1 MKVIILGAGQVG
13 FNIAQ
18 YLAAEENDVTIVD
31 QSAELLRK
39 IGDSLDVQPVM
50 GFASH
55 PDILQQA
62 GAAEADLII
71 ALTGSDEVNIVA
83 CEVAHSLFRVETK
96 IARIRNQNY
105 LDPYWS
111 NLFNRHNL
119 AIDHVIS
126 PEVEVARA
134 ISRSIKISGASDV
147 MPLCAN
153 QIKVIGVRCMDHA
166 PILNTPLRLLPGL
179 FPKIDL
185 VVVCIVREGDVFI
198 PDGDHQM
205 VSGDEVYFVVS
216 HSQAKEAMNA
226 FGFTDSGTRRVIVM
240 GGGNIG
246 MTLVADIEENQP
258 DVIARIIEKNQ
269 SRAEYVARHLKQT
282 EVLCGDVLDAEVLS
296 EANVQSAETIIAVT
310 NDDKVNILASLL
322 AKRNGAGRALIL
334 LNNMAYSSLV
344 APLGIDAII
353 SPQAISVST
362 ILQHVRQG
370 RIRSAYSL
378 RDGSIE
384 IIEAEARETSHIIGL
399 TADDINIKGAIMV
412 AALVRDNETTIAPSR
427 RISIRVNDRLI
438 LAVSKEAVKKAERL
452 FAIRPSYL

>member
-1 MKVIILGAGQVG
+1 MKVIILGGGQVG

-31 QSAELLRK
+31 ESAELLRK

-55 PDILQQA
+55 PDVLQQA
-62 GAAEADLII
+62 GAAEADLIV
-71 ALTGSDEVNIVA
+71 AVTGSDEVNIVA

-111 NLFNRHNL
+111 NLFSSRNL

-147 MPLCAN
+147 IPLCAN
-153 QIKVIGVRCMDHA
+153 QLKVIGVRCLSHA
-166 PILNTPLRLLPGL
+166 PILNTPLLLLPGL
-179 FPKIDL
+179 FPKIEL
-185 VVVCIVREGDVFI
+185 VVVCIVRGGDAFI

-205 VSGDEVYFVVS
+205 LSGDEIYFMVS
-216 HSQAKEAMNA
+216 HSQAKDAMDA
-226 FGFTDSGTRRVIVM
+226 FGFEDSIARRVIVM

-246 MTLVADIEENQP
+246 MNLVADIEENQP
-258 DVIARIIEKNQ
+258 NVISRIIEKNQ

-296 EANVQSAETIIAVT
+296 EANVQSAETIVAVT
-310 NDDKVNILASLL
+310 DDDKVNILASLL
-322 AKRNGAGRALIL
+322 AKRNGARQALVL
-334 LNNMAYSSLV
+334 LNNMAYSPLLTS
-344 APLGIDAII
+344 LGIDTVI
-353 SPQAISVST
+353 SPQSISVST

-370 RIRSAYSL
+370 RIRSAHSL
-378 RDGSIE
+378 RNGSIE

-399 TADDINIKGAIMV
+399 TVDDINIKGAIMV
-412 AALVRDNETTIAPSR
+412 AALVRDNEITIAPSKA
-427 RISIRVNDRLI
+427 SIRVNDRLI
-438 LAVSKEAVKKAERL
+438 LAVSKETVKKVERL
-452 FAIRPSYL
+452 FATRPSYL

>member
-13 FNIAQ
+13 FNIAK

-31 QSAELLRK
+31 ESADLLRK

-55 PDILQQA
+55 PDVLQQA

-71 ALTGSDEVNIVA
+71 AVTGSDEVNIVA
-83 CEVAHSLFRVETK
+83 CEVANSLFRVETK

-111 NLFNRHNL
+111 NLFSSRNL
-119 AIDHVIS
+119 AIDHIIS

-134 ISRSIKISGASDV
+134 ISRSIKISGAFDV
-147 MPLCAN
+147 IPLCAN
-153 QIKVIGVRCMDHA
+153 QVKVIGVRCLNNA

-179 FPKIDL
+179 FPKLDL
-185 VVVCIVREGDVFI
+185 TIVCIVRGGDVFI
-198 PDGDHQM
+198 PTGDHQM
-205 VSGDEVYFVVS
+205 LLGDEVYFIVS
-216 HSQAKEAMNA
+216 HPQTSDAMAA
-226 FGFTDSGTRRVIVM
+226 FGFAGSTTRRVIVM

-258 DVIARIIEKNQ
+258 NIVTRIIEKNQ

-310 NDDKVNILASLL
+310 DDDKVNILASLL
-322 AKRNGAGRALIL
+322 AKRNGAGQALIL
-334 LNNMAYSSLV
+334 LNNMSYSSLV
-344 APLGIDAII
+344 ISLGIDAVI

-370 RIRSAYSL
+370 RIRSAHSL

-399 TADDINIKGAIMV
+399 TVDDINIKSAIMV
-412 AALVRDNETTIAPSR
+412 AALVRDNEITIAPSR
-427 RISIRVNDRLI
+427 LSIRVNDRLI
-438 LAVSKEAVKKAERL
+438 LAVSKEAVKKVERL
-452 FAIRPSYL
+452 FAVRPSYL

>member
-13 FNIAQ
+13 YNIAK
-18 YLAAEENDVTIVD
+18 YLAVEENDVTIVD
-31 QSAELLRK
+31 ESAELLRK
-39 IGDSLDVQPVM
+39 IGDTIDVQPVV

-55 PDILQQA
+55 PDVLQQA
-62 GAAEADLII
+62 GAADADLII
-71 ALTGSDEVNIVA
+71 AVTGSDEVNIVA
-83 CEVAHSLFRVETK
+83 CEVANSLFHVETK

-111 NLFNRHNL
+111 NLFSSRNL
-119 AIDHVIS
+119 AIDHIIS

-134 ISRSIKISGASDV
+134 ISRSIKVSGAFDV
-147 MPLCAN
+147 IPLCGN
-153 QIKVIGVRCMDHA
+153 QVKVIGVRCMNSA

-179 FPKIDL
+179 FPKLDL
-185 VVVCIVREGDVFI
+185 VVVCIVRGVDVFI
-198 PDGDHQM
+198 PTGDHQM
-205 VSGDEVYFVVS
+205 LPGDEVYFIVS
-216 HSQAKEAMNA
+216 HNQTSIAMSA
-226 FGFTDSGTRRVIVM
+226 FGFADSSTRRVIVM

-258 DVIARIIEKNQ
+258 DVVTRIVEKNQ
-269 SRAEYVARHLKQT
+269 ARAEYVARHLKQT

-296 EANVQSAETIIAVT
+296 EANVQSAETIVAVT
-310 NDDKVNILASLL
+310 DDDKVNILASLL
-322 AKRNGAGRALIL
+322 AKRNGAGQALIL

-344 APLGIDAII
+344 TSLGIDAVI

-370 RIRSAYSL
+370 RIRSAHSL
-378 RDGSIE
+378 RDGSVE

-399 TADDINIKGAIMV
+399 TVDDINIKGAMMV
-412 AALVRDNETTIAPSR
+412 AALVRDSEITVAPS

-438 LAVSKEAVKKAERL
+438 LAVSKEAVKKVERL

>member
-13 FNIAQ
+13 FNIAK
-18 YLAAEENDVTIVD
+18 YLAIEENDVTIVD
-31 QSAELLRK
+31 ESADLLRK
-39 IGDSLDVQPVM
+39 IGDTLDVQPVM

-55 PDILQQA
+55 PDVLQQA
-62 GAAEADLII
+62 GATDADLII
-71 ALTGSDEVNIVA
+71 AVTGSDEVNIVA
-83 CEVAHSLFRVETK
+83 CEVANSLFRVETK

-111 NLFNRHNL
+111 NLFSSRNL
-119 AIDHVIS
+119 AIDHIIS

-134 ISRSIKISGASDV
+134 ISRSIKVAGAFDV
-147 MPLCAN
+147 IPLCAN
-153 QIKVIGVRCMDHA
+153 QVKVIGVRCMNNA

-179 FPKIDL
+179 FPKLDL
-185 VVVCIVREGDVFI
+185 IVVCIVRGSDVFI
-198 PDGDHQM
+198 PAGDHQM
-205 VSGDEVYFVVS
+205 LAGDEVYFIVS
-216 HSQAKEAMNA
+216 QGQIAAAMGA
-226 FGFTDSGTRRVIVM
+226 FGFSDSATHRVIVM

-246 MTLVADIEENQP
+246 LTLVADIEQNQP
-258 DVIARIIEKNQ
+258 DIVTRIIEKNQ
-269 SRAEYVARHLKQT
+269 ARAEYVARHLKQT

-296 EANVQSAETIIAVT
+296 EANVHSAETIVAVT
-310 NDDKVNILASLL
+310 DDDKVNILASLL

-344 APLGIDAII
+344 TSLGVDAVI

-370 RIRSAYSL
+370 RIRSAHSL
-378 RDGSIE
+378 RDGSVE

-399 TADDINIKGAIMV
+399 TVDDINIKGAIMV
-412 AALVRDNETTIAPSR
+412 AALVRDNEITVAPA

-438 LAVSKEAVKKAERL
+438 LAVSKEAVKKVERL
-452 FAIRPSYL
+452 FAVRPSYL

>member
-13 FNIAQ
+13 FNIAK

-31 QSAELLRK
+31 ESADLLRK

-55 PDILQQA
+55 PDVLQQA

-71 ALTGSDEVNIVA
+71 AVTGSDEVNIVA
-83 CEVAHSLFRVETK
+83 CEVANSLFRVETK

-111 NLFNRHNL
+111 NLFSSRNL
-119 AIDHVIS
+119 AIDHIIS

-134 ISRSIKISGASDV
+134 ISRSIKISGAFDV
-147 MPLCAN
+147 IPLCAN
-153 QIKVIGVRCMDHA
+153 QVKVIGVRCLNNA

-179 FPKIDL
+179 FPKLDL
-185 VVVCIVREGDVFI
+185 TVVCIVRGGDVFI
-198 PDGDHQM
+198 PTGDHQM
-205 VSGDEVYFVVS
+205 LPGDEDYFIVS
-216 HSQAKEAMNA
+216 HSQTSDAMAA
-226 FGFTDSGTRRVIVM
+226 FGFADSTTRRVIVM

-258 DVIARIIEKNQ
+258 DIITRIIEKNQ

-310 NDDKVNILASLL
+310 DDDKVNILASLL
-322 AKRNGAGRALIL
+322 AKRNGAGQALIL
-334 LNNMAYSSLV
+334 LNNMSYSSLV
-344 APLGIDAII
+344 TSLGIDAVI

-370 RIRSAYSL
+370 RIRSAHSL
-378 RDGSIE
+378 RDGSVE

-399 TADDINIKGAIMV
+399 TVDDISIKGAIMV
-412 AALVRDNETTIAPSR
+412 AALVRDDEIIVSPSR
-427 RISIRVNDRLI
+427 LSIRVNDRLI
-438 LAVSKEAVKKAERL
+438 LAVSKEAVKKVERL

>member
-13 FNIAQ
+13 YNIAK
-18 YLAAEENDVTIVD
+18 YLAVEENDVTIVD
-31 QSAELLRK
+31 ESAELLRK
-39 IGDSLDVQPVM
+39 IGDTLDVQPVV

-55 PDILQQA
+55 PDVLQQA
-62 GAAEADLII
+62 GAADADLII
-71 ALTGSDEVNIVA
+71 AVTGSDEVNIVA
-83 CEVAHSLFRVETK
+83 CEVANSLFHVETK

-111 NLFNRHNL
+111 NLFSSRNL
-119 AIDHVIS
+119 AIDHIIS

-134 ISRSIKISGASDV
+134 ISRSIKVTGAFDV
-147 MPLCAN
+147 IPLCAN
-153 QIKVIGVRCMDHA
+153 QIKVIGVRCMAYA

-179 FPKIDL
+179 FPKLDL
-185 VVVCIVREGDVFI
+185 VVVCIVREGNVFI
-198 PDGDHQM
+198 PTGDHQM
-205 VSGDEVYFVVS
+205 LPGDEVYFIVS
-216 HSQAKEAMNA
+216 QGQTTAAMGA
-226 FGFTDSGTRRVIVM
+226 FGFADSATRRVIVM

-258 DVIARIIEKNQ
+258 DVITRIVEKNQ
-269 SRAEYVARHLKQT
+269 ARAEYVARHLKQT

-296 EANVQSAETIIAVT
+296 EANVQSAETIVAVT
-310 NDDKVNILASLL
+310 DDDKVNILASLL
-322 AKRNGAGRALIL
+322 AKRNGAGQALIL

-344 APLGIDAII
+344 TSLGIDAVI

-370 RIRSAYSL
+370 RVRSAHSL
-378 RDGSIE
+378 RDGSVE

-399 TADDINIKGAIMV
+399 TVDDINIKGAIMV
-412 AALVRDNETTIAPSR
+412 AALIRDDEITVAPS

-438 LAVSKEAVKKAERL
+438 LAVSKEAVKKVERL